1 MLVGGV
7 TARTKP
13 REERRSVVLP
23 ARMCVDGVWDDACI
37 LNLSQ
42 RGLMV
47 HSCSPAMPGSYVEIR
62 RGGQEIVAR
71 VIWRTNNRMG
81 LLSQRRLHVAQVISG
96 KELPS
101 LQRAADTLGIERRRL
116 LRAADRNRVRARLA
130 QFVAVG
136 LVGAALA
143 SAAYAAVVE
152 SLGRSL
158 AEVAFALGAG

>member
-1 MLVGGV
+1 MKS
-7 TARTKP
+7 RTKP

-23 ARMCVDGVWDDACI
+23 ARMRAGGGWDDVCI

-42 RGLMV
+42 RGLMI
-47 HSCSPAMPGSYVEIR
+47 HSSSPAQPGSYVEIR
-62 RGGQEIVAR
+62 RGAQEIVAR
-71 VIWRTNNRMG
+71 VVWRTNNRMG
-81 LLSQRRLHVAQVISG
+81 LLSQRRLQVAQVISG

-101 LQRAADTLGIERRRL
+101 LQRAADTLGLERRRL
-116 LRAADRNRVRARLA
+116 LRTANRNRVRARLA

-136 LVGAALA
+136 LLGAALA

-158 AEVAFALGAG
+158 SEVAFALGGG